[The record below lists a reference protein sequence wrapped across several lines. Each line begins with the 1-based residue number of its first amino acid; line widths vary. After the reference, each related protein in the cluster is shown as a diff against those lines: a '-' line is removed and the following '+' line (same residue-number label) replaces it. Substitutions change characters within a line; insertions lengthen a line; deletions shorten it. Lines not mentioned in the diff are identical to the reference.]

1 MNCENTNKQQ
11 EDIDFEYEEIMDLAR
26 NHDVDSNAFNS
37 SDDENVKLVKGH
49 AFSSSLCFT
58 QMRSLRKFCTCC
70 QEVFQ
75 MYFVSKLHHFS
86 IDVFSSS

>member
-37 SDDENVKLVKGH
+37 SDD
-49 AFSSSLCFT
+49 
-58 QMRSLRKFCTCC
+58 
-70 QEVFQ
+70 
-75 MYFVSKLHHFS
+75 
-86 IDVFSSS
+86 